1 MGSFGIVHW
10 LIVLGIVVLIFGTKK
25 LSSAGKDLGAAVKG
39 FKDGM
44 ASDQPQ
50 AKLEAD
56 PPAQAS
62 ASSVKDEHK
71 A

>member
-1 MGSFGIVHW
+1 MGLSIWHLIIL
-10 LIVLGIVVLIFGTKK
+10 LIVVVLIFGTKK
-25 LSSAGKDLGAAVKG
+25 LSNAGKDLGAAVKG

-56 PPAQAS
+56 PPVQAGS
-62 ASSVKDEHK
+62 NAVKDEHK